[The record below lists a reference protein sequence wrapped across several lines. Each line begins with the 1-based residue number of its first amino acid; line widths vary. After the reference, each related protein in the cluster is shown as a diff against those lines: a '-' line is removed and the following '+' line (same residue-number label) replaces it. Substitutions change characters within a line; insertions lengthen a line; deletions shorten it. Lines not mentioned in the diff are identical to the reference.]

1 VLGARRIRAALEA
14 AAVPLTSLRRAST
27 LENTFVALLRGMGD
41 EPTVPPLPGGGAAPD
56 HGGPV
61 AIGARGLVKQYRD
74 FTAVRELTR
83 TVRYGDSTGCWVQT
97 GLARPRR

>member
-1 VLGARRIRAALEA
+1 
-14 AAVPLTSLRRAST
+14 VPLTSLRRAST

-74 FTAVRELTR
+74 FTAVRELTL
-83 TVRYGDSTGCWVQT
+83 TVRYGEIYGLLGAN